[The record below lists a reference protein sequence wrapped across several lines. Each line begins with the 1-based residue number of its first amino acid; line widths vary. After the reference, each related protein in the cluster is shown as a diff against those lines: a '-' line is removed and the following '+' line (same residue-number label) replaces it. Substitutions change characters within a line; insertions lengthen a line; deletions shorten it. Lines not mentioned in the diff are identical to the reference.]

1 MASPNSTFTAL
12 VSTTLRNH
20 KKTFADNFS
29 NSNAFLA
36 RMMERGN
43 KRVLD
48 GGYEIVCPLKY
59 AENGT
64 YQRFS
69 GYDTLNINPSD
80 VLTAANYPWRNM
92 VTHVSASGDELRK
105 NSGENQ
111 LIELAASRV
120 EVAMETMNNKVS
132 EDIYS
137 DGTAAN
143 QINGLQ
149 ALIADAGT
157 GTVGGINSST
167 YTWWQNRVQSAAS
180 PLGGGIAVTP
190 SSTTIEQLMLELYI
204 RLTRGREQPD
214 LAVADYNYFTFYEQ
228 SQTSLKRYTDETK
241 ANGGFVSIKYKNM
254 DVIYDGDSGIPSDH
268 MYFINTKYMKFC
280 VHKDAD
286 MVQLEDKISFNQDS
300 VVMPILLMANLE
312 CSNRFR
318 QGVIKA

>member
-1 MASPNSTFTAL
+1 MASPNATFTEL

-20 KKTFADNFS
+20 QKMFADNFS
-29 NSNAFLA
+29 NSNAVLSY
-36 RMMERGN
+36 MMKRGN

-92 VTHVSASGDELRK
+92 ITHVTASGDELRK

-120 EVAMETMNNKVS
+120 EVAMDTMNNSVA

-149 ALIADAGT
+149 ALVADAGT

-180 PLGGGIAVTP
+180 LLGGGSVTP
-190 SSTTIEQLMLELYI
+190 SSTTIEQMMLGLYI
-204 RLTRGREQPD
+204 RLTRGKEQPD
-214 LAVADYNYFTFYEQ
+214 LILADYNYYTFYEQ
-228 SQTSLKRYTDETK
+228 SQTSIKRFTDVSS
-241 ANGGFVSIKYKNM
+241 ADGGFVSIKYKGA
-254 DVIYDGDSGIPSDH
+254 DVIYDGDSGIPSNH
-268 MYFINTKYMKFC
+268 MYFLNTKYLKFC

-286 MVQLEDKISFNQDS
+286 MVQLDDKISFNQDA

-312 CSNRFR
+312 CSNRYR
-318 QGVIKA
+318 QGVVKA